1 MRKLAALA
9 TVGVIALTGCAGSP
23 QAAAYVGDTQISQ
36 AEVEHLSAVIA
47 DVSTDPTDIAS
58 TYTRGVLQILIR
70 NEVART
76 VTASGLATVTDAQRQ
91 QLLTQDASIGELMK
105 TPDLTKLIS
114 GFLDWQVLA
123 SSDAGRAALVKG
135 LGTTTIRLNPRN
147 GVWDNQQAGIITDST
162 GSISE
167 LAPGKA

>member
-36 AEVEHLSAVIA
+36 SEVEHLSAVIA
-47 DVSTDPTDIAS
+47 DVSDDPTDIAS
-58 TYTRGVLQILIR
+58 TYTRGVLQILVR

-76 VTASGLATVTDAQRQ
+76 VTAANPAAVTPELRQ
-91 QLLTQDASIGELMK
+91 QVLTQQPQLAELMK
-105 TPDLTKLIS
+105 TKDLTDLVS
-114 GFLDWQVLA
+114 GLVDWQVLA
-123 SSDAGRAALVKG
+123 SSDAGRAAIVKG
-135 LGTTTIRLNPRN
+135 LGTTTVRLNPRM
-147 GVWDNQQAGIITDST
+147 GVWDNTQAGIVTDST

-167 LAPGKA
+167 LAPGKV